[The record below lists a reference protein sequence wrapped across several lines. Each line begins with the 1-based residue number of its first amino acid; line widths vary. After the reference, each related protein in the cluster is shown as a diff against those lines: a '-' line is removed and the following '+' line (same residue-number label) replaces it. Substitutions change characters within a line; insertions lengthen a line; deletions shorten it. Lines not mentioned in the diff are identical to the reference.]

1 MSQLTDGL
9 LLGNET
15 IVDLYNSSGHRCKE
29 LEKINLRN
37 HFVVLGDTAGI
48 SAHLPI
54 EETFPHI
61 LSQKLKI
68 DYYNLSVANGG
79 VDAMKYNLF
88 TWIRKIAKP
97 KVIIVACE
105 FNNAV
110 MMSDDDLSSIAIAD
124 LNDPDVK
131 ELMNYGN
138 LSGFFN
144 ARNFMFDQLLYYAN
158 NIPVY
163 HLSWKNKLPAATNKV
178 TDITCE
184 GLSQYEIAN
193 ILSDSIS
200 SKFQKAKAL

>member
-29 LEKINLRN
+29 LEEINLRN
-37 HFVVLGDTAGI
+37 HFIVLGDTAGI

-54 EETFPHI
+54 EETFPYI
-61 LSQKLKI
+61 LSKKLKI

-88 TWIRKIAKP
+88 TWIKKIAKP

-110 MMSDDDLSSIAIAD
+110 MLSGDDLSSIATANLD
-124 LNDPDVK
+124 NPNVK

-144 ARNFMFDQLLYYAN
+144 ARNYVFDQLLYYAN

-163 HLSWKNKLPAATNKV
+163 HLNWENKLPSITKKV
-178 TDITCE
+178 NDISCE
-184 GLSQYEIAN
+184 GLSQHEIAN
-193 ILSDSIS
+193 ILGDSVS
-200 SKFQKAKAL
+200 SKFQKAKTL